1 MSFVKKIYALVLKLI
16 TLLWDADTAKKFD
29 TRLRFRRNLD
39 LKNPKTL
46 ADKVSYIELHEQSPL
61 ASKCTDKWEVR
72 SYVFSKGLGHILVP
86 EVGGPWKS
94 FDEIDFQKLPDS
106 FVLKATHG
114 CKMNYI
120 VENKADLNIG
130 DCKKEANRWLGTTYG
145 TYSMEPHYISI
156 PHRIYAE
163 KYLGEVSKLVDY
175 KFHCINGEPEFI
187 LVITDRKP
195 DGDKA
200 MSVKI
205 HMMDTNWNHIDEV
218 VGFNNETAGDGN
230 IPEPKHL
237 KEMVECARILSKDFK
252 FVRVDLYDTSDG
264 ILFGELT
271 FTPAACVFPYLSES
285 FLLSEGA
292 KLEV

>member
-1 MSFVKKIYALVLKLI
+1 MSFVKKVYAFVLQLI
-16 TLLWDADTAKKFD
+16 TLLWNADVAKKFD
-29 TRLRFRRNLD
+29 TRLRFKRNLN

-72 SYVFSKGLGHILVP
+72 SYVSAKGLSHILVP
-86 EVGGPWKS
+86 EVGGPWSS
-94 FDEIDFQKLPDS
+94 FDEIEFQKLPDS

-120 VENKADLNIG
+120 VENKANLNIEN
-130 DCKKEANRWLGTTYG
+130 CKKEVTRWLRTTYG
-145 TYSMEPHYISI
+145 TYSMEPHYIDI

-187 LVITDRKP
+187 LVITDRKT
-195 DGDKA
+195 DGDRA

-205 HMMDTNWNHIDEV
+205 HLMDTNWNSINEV
-218 VGFNNETAGDGN
+218 VGYKNEIAGDGS
-230 IPEPKHL
+230 IPAPKHL
-237 KEMVECARILSKDFK
+237 DEMVECARILSKGFK
-252 FVRVDLYDTSDG
+252 FVRVDLYDTSEG

-271 FTPAACVFPYLSES
+271 FTPAACVFPYLSEP
-285 FLLSEGA
+285 FLLSEGL
-292 KLEV
+292 KIEV